1 MWSEARGIASPCCR
15 TRTVT
20 LLAVVLMC
28 GAAGGATAAS
38 GAADRTL
45 PIGQGAESV
54 LCAGDCDGGDVV
66 TVDELVTLVNIDIGT
81 AQPAACLSGLPNT
94 SAVDVALIIRAVKNM
109 LQGCPDTVRLSA
121 GTLRGTFDGGT
132 RRFLG
137 IPYAAPPVGNL
148 RWRPPQ
154 PAAPWTGIRE
164 ATDFGASCSPVSG
177 GAQEFSEDCLYLNVW
192 TPDPAPT
199 TPSPVM
205 VWFHGGGNQVYSASA
220 EFFQGGLQYNGRAL
234 AETRNVIVV
243 TVNYRLGVFG
253 FFNHAALAVED
264 PDYPYAGNQGLLD
277 QRAALQWVHDNI
289 DAFGGDPNNVTIFGE
304 SAGAWDVCL
313 HMVSPGS
320 AGLFHRAISESN
332 GCTLR
337 QATAADAAP
346 AMDRFVSAAGCSTS
360 ADVLGCLRQ
369 VPADNLL
376 GANPLGDGW
385 ASANVIVDGGF
396 LPDQPRTLFAAG
408 QFSKVP
414 YLLGANADEGNEQLY
429 GPGSLSGLLAE
440 KGYLGALR
448 TLFGDLAEQIAALYP
463 PENFPPTATISS
475 SELLALGR
483 AVGDSGNVCQTYD
496 TARRVAAGGADVYL
510 YNFARP
516 DSDPTWEFLG
526 ADHQAEI
533 GYVFG
538 SIDLRTDANRQ
549 VASAMQGY
557 WTRLARSGDPNG
569 EDAVPWPRYEDAT
582 DERINLDVPI
592 SVVSGF
598 RRTECEFWWG
608 VYDEQFK

>member
-1 MWSEARGIASPCCR
+1 
-15 TRTVT
+15 
-20 LLAVVLMC
+20 MC

-369 VPADNLL
+369 VPADDLL
-376 GANPLGDGW
+376 AANPLGDGW